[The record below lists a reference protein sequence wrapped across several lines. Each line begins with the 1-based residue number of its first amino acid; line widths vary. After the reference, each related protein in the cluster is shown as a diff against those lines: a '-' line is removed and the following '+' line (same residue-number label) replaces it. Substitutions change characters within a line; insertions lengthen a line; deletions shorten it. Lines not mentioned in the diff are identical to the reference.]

1 MASRGSGEAPG
12 NEGEPNAEPDWA
24 TLSAEVLSGMRDW
37 RTQHPQASLRE
48 IETALDERLARL
60 RARMLETL
68 AHASPAADWAHA
80 GVAERPRCPACGELL
95 QARGKRTRRLKTQ
108 GGHEVTLR
116 RDYGSCPAC
125 GRQLFP
131 PR

>member
-1 MASRGSGEAPG
+1 MASSKRERG
-12 NEGEPNAEPDWA
+12 NEEEPNAEHEWA
-24 TLSAEVLSGMRDW
+24 TLSVDILSGMRDW
-37 RTQHPQASLRE
+37 RTQHPHASLGE
-48 IETALDERLARL
+48 IEAALDERLARL

-68 AHASPAADWAHA
+68 AQASPAADWAHA
-80 GVAERPRCPACGELL
+80 HVGDRPRCPACGELL

-108 GGHEVTLR
+108 GGQELTLR
-116 RDYGSCPAC
+116 REYGSCPAC